1 MKVSKLIL
9 ALGLLTAASL
19 TGIAVAHEHKAAGYE
34 HGRHMQ
40 HAPVKR
46 MLAGLE
52 LTDSQREQLKQ
63 LMQQHRSG
71 QKASRPDKAERRQM
85 RDLLAADTFDE
96 VAARQLLEK
105 QQQQAIDKRLA
116 AMKLQHQVL
125 QLLTDEQRQQ
135 LNEKRQKWQQKKQQ
149 RSNS

>member
-1 MKVSKLIL
+1 MKVSKLIF

-19 TGIAVAHEHKAAGYE
+19 PGIAVAHEHKAAGYE

-40 HAPVKR
+40 HAPMKR

-52 LTDSQREQLKQ
+52 LTDSQREQIKQ
-63 LMQQHRSG
+63 LMQQHRSE
-71 QKASRPDKAERRQM
+71 QKATRAGNTERQQM

-96 VAARQLLEK
+96 VAARQLIAK
-105 QQQQAIDKRLA
+105 QQQQAADKRLA

>member
-1 MKVSKLIL
+1 MKVSKLIF
-9 ALGLLTAASL
+9 ALGLLTASSL
-19 TGIAVAHEHKAAGYE
+19 SGIAVAHEHKAAGYE

-40 HAPVKR
+40 HAPMKR

-52 LTDSQREQLKQ
+52 LTDSQREQIKQ
-63 LMQQHRSG
+63 LMQQHRSE
-71 QKASRPDKAERRQM
+71 QKTARPDKAERQQM

-96 VAARQLLEK
+96 TAARLLLEK
-105 QQQQAIDKRLA
+105 QQQAVDRRLA

-125 QLLTDEQRQQ
+125 QVLTDEQRQQ

-149 RSNS
+149 RSDA